1 MTNGPSM
8 RGRVTACRG
17 LPRVGGVVHWGM
29 SIYPPPPVTG
39 LSMDALLVACQRDG
53 LDVTPD
59 KIQRWSQHGLLD
71 RWFRRGG
78 GRGRGTAVLWP
89 CDTVERVAIIA
100 PIMRTGRNVTVEAAL
115 ALLRRG
121 FTVRGQVLRQVLV
134 WSVRRLDSWFILRG
148 YPHDTPHIAGRKR
161 WVVQGLRRHMGRVL
175 GRRMGPIPDALA
187 DALATM
193 VVAFNDSATPTA
205 ACPRDADTLYSLA
218 RGLAPDALRR
228 ALNAVPDGPDG
239 DAMIEHAWSMT
250 ASIAPM
256 LDALLAQFI
265 PAFADILGLNTPPHS
280 THAAASSGL
289 LDDSSVVALRLFITL
304 GIIAATTDTDALA
317 ATTDTDALAATTATL
332 HAAYAS
338 LGGRVS
344 DTLQPLMTWAIE
356 GNS

>member
-1 MTNGPSM
+1 M

-17 LPRVGGVVHWGM
+17 LPSVGGVVHWGI
-29 SIYPPPPVTG
+29 STYPPTPVTG
-39 LSMDALLVACQRDG
+39 LSMAALLDACRRRG
-53 LDVTPD
+53 HDVTPD
-59 KIQRWSQHGLLD
+59 KIRRWSQRGLLD
-71 RWFRRGG
+71 VWFRRGG
-78 GRGRGTAVLWP
+78 GRGRGTAVVWP
-89 CDTVERVAIIA
+89 RDTVERVAIIA

-115 ALLRRG
+115 ALLRG
-121 FTVRGQVLRQVLV
+121 GYTVRGQVLRYVLA
-134 WSVRRLDSWFILRG
+134 WSVGCLDSWFIVRG
-148 YPHDTPHIAGRKR
+148 YPHDTPDIAGRKR
-161 WVVQGLRRHMGRVL
+161 WVVQGLRRHIGRVL

-205 ACPRDADTLYSLA
+205 ARPRGADPLYSLA
-218 RGLAPDALRR
+218 RGLSPEALRR
-228 ALNAVPDGPDG
+228 VLNAVPDGSGG

-250 ASIAPM
+250 APIVPM
-256 LDALLAQFI
+256 LEALLTQFI

-280 THAAASSGL
+280 THAAVSSGL

-317 ATTDTDALAATTATL
+317 ATTDTDALAATTAIL
-332 HAAYAS
+332 HAAYAG